1 MEEKKIELRYQ
12 KLDELK
18 PEGKIIASAAF
29 KPILAPIII
38 GVMGIVLLFVPIFL
52 IRVLGVFFAGMAA
65 FVLIYVKDKK
75 TIDVYEKGCIIFN
88 SKDQTLAYYLSF
100 EDIEE
105 WDVLHESGHDTIEF
119 TLLDKNKAI
128 VDTFQSNKIYN
139 ALQKAVPEKSHIA
152 VLERKNKELNVSPVD
167 ALRNLFNKKK

>member
-18 PEGKIIASAAF
+18 PEGKMIASAAF

-38 GVMGIVLLFVPIFL
+38 GVMGIALLFVPIFL